1 MLSESI
7 PSRGAGT
14 PPIAPLL
21 YAQGKRVS
29 GGGLAAGGALI
40 ALAAIARAFL
50 PAALP
55 SDLVA
60 FAGVVIGAWYGGP
73 QGGTTVA
80 IAAAAARLV
89 VDVLMS
95 ADPIGVPV
103 AGAALTFALSMLA
116 ARALPAARKALERE
130 RETAITDPLTGLGNR
145 RFFREIAGVELNRT
159 RRYKRPLVLVY
170 VDVDGFDGIN
180 DRVGY
185 AEGDLLLSRIA
196 ATMTAGLR
204 TSDVVARIAADEFA
218 ILLPETPGEGGRVVV
233 EKLLARIAQD
243 MTASGDEITF
253 SIAGVGYEDG
263 PVTLEAVLRQA
274 DAIMSGIKERGGDA
288 VLFEEYAHPAVT
300 LI

>member
-7 PSRGAGT
+7 PSRGTGA

-21 YAQGKRVS
+21 YAQGRRVS
-29 GGGLAAGGALI
+29 GGGLAVAGALI
-40 ALAAIARAFL
+40 ALASIARAFL

-60 FAGVVIGAWYGGP
+60 FAAVAIAAWYGGR
-73 QGGTTVA
+73 QIGTSVA
-80 IAAAAARLV
+80 LAAAVARFG
-89 VDVLMS
+89 VDVIVS
-95 ADPIGVPV
+95 TDPIGVPV
-103 AGAALTFALSMLA
+103 AGVALTFALAMVV

-170 VDVDGFDGIN
+170 VDVDGFDAIN

-218 ILLPETPGEGGRVVV
+218 ILLPETPGDGGRVVV
-233 EKLLARIAQD
+233 DKLLGRIAQD
-243 MTASGDEITF
+243 MAASGDDITF
-253 SIAGVGYEDG
+253 SIAGVGYDEG

-274 DAIMSGIKERGGDA
+274 DAIMSGLKQRGGGA
-288 VLFEEYAHPAVT
+288 VLFEQYAHPAVT
-300 LI
+300 MI